1 MSLLERQIAFRAEIA
16 AQDDASPPSSPGMEI
31 YRNAYRG
38 RLLAALEISFER
50 TRRWVGE
57 EAFAAASCHFILTCP
72 PKSWTLDDYG
82 GDFPEVLASLFAHD
96 PEVTELAWLE
106 WHMQRSFA
114 APDQPELDPT
124 ALACAG
130 YSEAEWAN
138 MRFAMAAGFAATPI
152 ATCCTELWE
161 ALEDGTPDVCEV
173 AGRAEAALLAWR
185 SGTSPRYRLTSIE
198 ELRALEAIA
207 NGAPLAVIAENCNTA
222 RLGEWLSQWLRDG
235 LFSRAIPA
243 MPEEARHG

>member
-16 AQDDASPPSSPGMEI
+16 AQDDASPPCSPGMEI

-50 TRRWVGE
+50 TRGWVGE
-57 EAFAAASCHFILTCP
+57 EAFTAAACHFIIAHP
-72 PKSWTLDDYG
+72 PEGWTLDDYG
-82 GDFPEVLASLFAHD
+82 SDFPGVLAALFAHD
-96 PEVTELAWLE
+96 PEVAELAWLE
-106 WHMQRSFA
+106 WHMQRAFA
-114 APDQPELDPT
+114 APDKPELDPA
-124 ALACAG
+124 ALASAG
-130 YSEAEWAN
+130 YSEADWAN
-138 MRFAMAAGFAATPI
+138 LRFAMAAGFAATPVS
-152 ATCCTELWE
+152 TCCAQLWE
-161 ALEDGTPDVCEV
+161 ALENGPADACE
-173 AGRAEAALLAWR
+173 AGGRAEAALLVWR

-207 NGAPLAVIAENCNTA
+207 SGAPLAVIAESCHVA

-243 MPEEARHG
+243 IPEEVCNG